1 MGSFRGD
8 RPFGVALLQ
17 LRKASLSLSGG
28 HPGLDYRGMKPKKK
42 PAVFL
47 ELMAWFLILFGMVLI
62 VWAFA
67 LVAGLLHS
75 VFIA

>member
-42 PAVFL
+42 PSDVLLIFI
-47 ELMAWFLILFGMVLI
+47 WFLILTGAVLM

-67 LVAGLLHS
+67 SFVVLLHAGL
-75 VFIA
+75 